1 MSLANYRSS
10 SNALSSIFTLSHIS
24 IWWRM
29 LYGLRETTNIDYDS
43 IVFETTDG
51 GLKNTPYQVAVT
63 YPKLGLLTGISN
75 MIHPGEWVLWEV
87 SIVMV
92 DDKYRDVIK
101 KAGPGYA
108 LNANF
113 PHNKY
118 DIAYVVKRWKEKAK
132 FFDDLFYCP
141 DNLSMSI
148 FTSLR
153 TPVIGG
159 SLPTIGAEVR
169 EDTSTEPAANA
180 SVTASQAVT
189 VPAAPASVTGSQVVT
204 ATAAPATPAKQ
215 TSTQLEEESAQY
227 NAGCKEMDQKFREKM
242 VKESQKRKSPVP
254 AAVLASVSSKK
265 PKTSSSDSDNGSEGA
280 EEEEPNIE
288 CCACNQR
295 IDVSHGAT
303 TCIRGCRTERG
314 CRKEEGAKQEEE
326 ENIEHVEEEDD
337 QEEDDQ
343 EEDGEEEDDQEE
355 DDEDWLSSK

>member
-1 MSLANYRSS
+1 
-10 SNALSSIFTLSHIS
+10 
-24 IWWRM
+24 
-29 LYGLRETTNIDYDS
+29 
-43 IVFETTDG
+43 
-51 GLKNTPYQVAVT
+51 
-63 YPKLGLLTGISN
+63 
-75 MIHPGEWVLWEV
+75 
-87 SIVMV
+87 
-92 DDKYRDVIK
+92 
-101 KAGPGYA
+101 
-108 LNANF
+108 
-113 PHNKY
+113 
-118 DIAYVVKRWKEKAK
+118 
-132 FFDDLFYCP
+132 
-141 DNLSMSI
+141 MSI

-227 NAGCKEMDQKFREKM
+227 DAGCKEMDQKFREKM

-288 CCACNQR
+288 CCACNQS

-303 TCIRGCRTERG
+303 TCIRCTNPLHLEPPCRCLCPEG
-314 CRKEEGAKQEEE
+314 AEQKEGAEKEEGAKQEEE

-355 DDEDWLSSK
+355 DDEDWLPSK